1 MKVHDIISEA
11 IPGVGTAINAVKAA
25 RSGAPA
31 VAAAKAATKA
41 AADAKAAGEKIQ
53 SGGLDYILK
62 MPPEELAKIEKK
74 YLMTWVKP
82 DTDAMDYKAMDKIAN
97 ALGKD
102 PRNLY
107 QQIAPN
113 LIGGKTIAPEVLAG
127 QALKTTAL
135 AGKSSDVVNLV
146 IAMGLTKEIY
156 TYWSRSSELDK
167 QLAAGMSQAEYN
179 KQLRALRGQLM
190 TGTIVPWTAMSVVKT
205 PLLILKLVPQ
215 AMKIVKMPNAL
226 EVTSILA
233 GRGAQLALL
242 TWFGTDTGKN
252 WLNDLVGG
260 TIFGTLGRIPEMA
273 GELYDALKIA
283 TMVTTGIGL
292 PKGFVPADTE
302 IGGGKRG
309 YIDAAKGT
317 SREGGL

>member
-41 AADAKAAGEKIQ
+41 AAAAKAAGEKIQ
-53 SGGLDYILK
+53 SLDDILK
-62 MPPEELAKIEKK
+62 MTPEELAKIEKK
-74 YLMTWVKP
+74 YLMPWVKP
-82 DTDAMDYKAMDKIAN
+82 ATDAMDYKAMDKIAN

-102 PRNLY
+102 TRNLY
-107 QQIAPN
+107 QKIAPN
-113 LIGGKTIAPEVLAG
+113 LIGGKTIEPEVLVG

-190 TGTIVPWTAMSVVKT
+190 TGTIVPWTAMAVLKT
-205 PLLILKLVPQ
+205 PTLILKIVSKL
-215 AMKIVKMPNAL
+215 MKIVKMPNAL
-226 EVTSILA
+226 EVISILTS
-233 GRGAQLALL
+233 RGAQLALL

-273 GELYDALKIA
+273 GELYDALKIGA
-283 TMVTTGIGL
+283 MVTTGIGL

-309 YIDAAKGT
+309 YIDPFKGT
-317 SREGGL
+317 GREGGL